1 MMIMAMKNAKQ
12 KQKKE
17 MQNIENA
24 KIKTA
29 MLGAYTTKS
38 KKNQHCHWAPKCC
51 PHNRDTVT
59 LHLPLHTWATCRLI
73 IHLIFL
79 RCC

>member
-1 MMIMAMKNAKQ
+1 MKNAKQ

-38 KKNQHCHWAPKCC
+38 KK
-51 PHNRDTVT
+51 TT
-59 LHLPLHTWATCRLI
+59 LSLGAQVLPSQQGYCNSPSPPTHMGNL
-73 IHLIFL
+73 
-79 RCC
+79 

>member
-1 MMIMAMKNAKQ
+1 MKNAKQ

-38 KKNQHCHWAPKCC
+38 KKN
-51 PHNRDTVT
+51 NIVT
-59 LHLPLHTWATCRLI
+59 GRPSAALTTGIL
-73 IHLIFL
+73 
-79 RCC
+79 